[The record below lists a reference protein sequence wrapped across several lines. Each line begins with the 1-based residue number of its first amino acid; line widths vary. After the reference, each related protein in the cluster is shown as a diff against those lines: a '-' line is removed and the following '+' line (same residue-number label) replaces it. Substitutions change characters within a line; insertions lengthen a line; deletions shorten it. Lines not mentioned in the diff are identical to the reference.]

1 MHFED
6 EKDYLMR
13 IMKEAISV
21 LFSFLLGKTYVSV
34 ELERENHYQ
43 VSGRDLNGLLEM
55 IDQGQINEAENI
67 LLGRLDYRNQH
78 EVAAATLA
86 VYLVEAV
93 GPVDTHEADHRQLNT
108 HTETART
115 LKVEGIELLN
125 RSPCVATFKEAESVD
140 CC

>member
-55 IDQGQINEAENI
+55 IDQGQINEAENSGCRHA
-67 LLGRLDYRNQH
+67 LLSIFIGKRGKLFKT
-78 EVAAATLA
+78 A
-86 VYLVEAV
+86 
-93 GPVDTHEADHRQLNT
+93 QLF
-108 HTETART
+108 
-115 LKVEGIELLN
+115 L
-125 RSPCVATFKEAESVD
+125 
-140 CC
+140 

>member
-67 LLGRLDYRNQH
+67 LLGRLDYCNQH
-78 EVAAATLA
+78 EVTAATLFYQ
-86 VYLVEAV
+86 YLSEKEESFLKQHNYSYEEVLD
-93 GPVDTHEADHRQLNT
+93 GLKQLI
-108 HTETART
+108 
-115 LKVEGIELLN
+115 KKSGYKDLLN
-125 RSPCVATFKEAESVD
+125 VID
-140 CC
+140 

>member
-13 IMKEAISV
+13 IMKEVISV

-78 EVAAATLA
+78 EVAAATLFYQ
-86 VYLVEAV
+86 YLSEKEESFLKQHNYSYEEVLD
-93 GPVDTHEADHRQLNT
+93 GLKQLIKKSGYKDLIN
-108 HTETART
+108 
-115 LKVEGIELLN
+115 VI
-125 RSPCVATFKEAESVD
+125 D
-140 CC
+140 

>member
-78 EVAAATLA
+78 EVAAATLFYQ
-86 VYLVEAV
+86 YLSGEEESFLKQHNYSYEEVLD
-93 GPVDTHEADHRQLNT
+93 GLKQLIKKSGYKDLIN
-108 HTETART
+108 
-115 LKVEGIELLN
+115 VI
-125 RSPCVATFKEAESVD
+125 D
-140 CC
+140 

>member
-6 EKDYLMR
+6 EKDYLMS

-78 EVAAATLA
+78 EVAAATLFYQ
-86 VYLVEAV
+86 YLSEKEESFLKQHNYSYEEVLD
-93 GPVDTHEADHRQLNT
+93 GLKQLIKKSGYKDLIN
-108 HTETART
+108 
-115 LKVEGIELLN
+115 VI
-125 RSPCVATFKEAESVD
+125 D
-140 CC
+140 